1 MEDQGALKSLFK
13 TNRLMSFITFIII
26 ITIFSV
32 SRSYVVVQYGLG
44 SLRRRF
50 APCFSTVASELLVA
64 NKVNVLTS
72 KMSSKRKN
80 GEKSATVSKEARRKV
95 DQEEDFI
102 VVRHRHDDD
111 YTRADS
117 ESSVYKAFK
126 TALPAYVQSVCK
138 NIEDNIE
145 DELDTCSETLLTEH
159 NKKAASKKKKVAEL
173 KVEDLVR
180 TIKSIKDIQVVQKI
194 YEEVMSTMNQKEA
207 EYTMR
212 PYETVYTVYPV
223 IPE

>member
-1 MEDQGALKSLFK
+1 M
-13 TNRLMSFITFIII
+13 
-26 ITIFSV
+26 FSV
-32 SRSYVVVQYGLG
+32 SRSSIFVQYGIG
-44 SLRRRF
+44 SLGRRF
-50 APCFSTVASELLVA
+50 APSFSTVASELLVA

-95 DQEEDFI
+95 DQEEVFI

-138 NIEDNIE
+138 NIEDSIE